1 MPGYE
6 IERAHRLCDGPQREY
21 VAGHNKLETDHS
33 ASRGATLPAA
43 HTIESDR
50 RPGLPE
56 RNQGMRKGL
65 FALAAVGL
73 LATSSVAA
81 CGSSKDSGSG
91 SSGGGSSVGKVGVI
105 LPDTQSSARWE
116 TADAKYLKEA
126 FAAAGVQADIQ
137 NAQNDKTNFQ
147 TIADG
152 MISSGV
158 KVLMIVNLDSGTG
171 KAVLDK
177 AKAAGIATIDYDRL
191 TLNGGANYYVSFDNV
206 KVGELQGQGLA
217 DCIKAKNY
225 TKPVVAELNGSPTDN
240 NATLFKQGYDSVL
253 KPLYDSGELV
263 KGPDQWVDQWDN
275 AKAGTI
281 FEQMLTENKNIK
293 GVLAANDGLGN
304 AAISILKKNKLNG
317 QVPVTGQ
324 DATTQGLQNI
334 LVGDQCMTVY
344 KAIKQEADAAADLA
358 ISLAKGEKPTTATG
372 ALKDPESNKDVPS
385 VLLTPKPIVKES
397 VKDVVADGFVTKE
410 ALCTGSFAKL

>member
-1 MPGYE
+1 
-6 IERAHRLCDGPQREY
+6 
-21 VAGHNKLETDHS
+21 
-33 ASRGATLPAA
+33 
-43 HTIESDR
+43 
-50 RPGLPE
+50 
-56 RNQGMRKGL
+56 MRKGL
-65 FALAAVGL
+65 FAVAAVGL
-73 LATSSVAA
+73 LATSLAA
-81 CGSSKDSGSG
+81 CGSSKSSGSG
-91 SSGGGSSVGKVGVI
+91 SNGGSGSSVGKVGVI

-116 TADAKYLKEA
+116 TADAKYLKAA
-126 FAAAGVQADIQ
+126 FDAAGVQADIQ

-191 TLNGGANYYVSFDNV
+191 TLNGGADYYVSFDNV
-206 KVGELQGQGLA
+206 KVGELQGQGLV
-217 DCIKAKNY
+217 DCLKAKNL
-225 TKPVVAELNGSPTDN
+225 TKPVVAELNGSQTDN

-344 KAIKQEADAAADLA
+344 KAIKQEADAASGLA
-358 ISLAKGEKPTTATG
+358 VAIAKGQKPTTATG
-372 ALKDPESNKDVPS
+372 TVTDPESKKSVPS
-385 VLLTPKPIVKES
+385 VLLVPKAITKDN
-397 VKDVVADGFVTKE
+397 VKDVIADGFVTKDE
-410 ALCTGSFAKL
+410 LCTAAFAKACTDAGIS